1 VQKKYELPSRK
12 AITSGTLT
20 TVPNESVFM
29 KYLLKRLNQN
39 TQKYLSAGQL
49 FNMIEDP
56 VINNTTGDNQP
67 QYAPIS
73 RTGDEGGDFI
83 FIKRI

>member
-1 VQKKYELPSRK
+1 MGLVTLEEVK
-12 AITSGTLT
+12 LT
-20 TVPNESVFM
+20 TYE
-29 KYLLKRLNQN
+29 
-39 TQKYLSAGQL
+39 
-49 FNMIEDP
+49 EDHF
-56 VINNTTGDNQP
+56 ITNTTGDNQP